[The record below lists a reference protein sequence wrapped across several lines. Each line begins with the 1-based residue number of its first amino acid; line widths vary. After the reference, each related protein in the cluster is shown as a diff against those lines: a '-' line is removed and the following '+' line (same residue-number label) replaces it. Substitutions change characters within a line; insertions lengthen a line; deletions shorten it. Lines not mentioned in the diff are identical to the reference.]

1 MIDFDDGRMV
11 LLPSGCWVKA
21 PSVLTKKDGSAIG
34 KLSLLDILSP
44 VQNPEDEDAAKV
56 VDGLLGS
63 KDLEGDLDSFF
74 VEFGVYGGEEELKVR
89 GLKLHLCMRP

>member
-44 VQNPEDEDAAKV
+44 DQNREDAAKV

-89 GLKLHLCMRP
+89 GLILHLCMRP

>member
-1 MIDFDDGRMV
+1 MV

-44 VQNPEDEDAAKV
+44 DQNREDAAKV
-56 VDGLLGS
+56 VDGLLG

-89 GLKLHLCMRP
+89 GLMLHLCMRP

>member
-1 MIDFDDGRMV
+1 M
-11 LLPSGCWVKA
+11 
-21 PSVLTKKDGSAIG
+21 TKKDGSAIG

-44 VQNPEDEDAAKV
+44 DQKPEDAAKV
-56 VDGLLGS
+56 VDGLLGT
-63 KDLEGDLDSFF
+63 KDLDGDLDSFF